1 MSHFIK
7 SAALGLFLATAC
19 LSGAQAAGGSIKVVG
34 PWIRPNPPGA
44 PTAAGYLTVVNTGR
58 SPDRLLGGSSP
69 QVGKVEIHQMSMQG
83 AIMRMRALSGGVAIS
98 PGATVK
104 LEPGSYHL
112 MLVGPKRAFRAG
124 ERVPITLN
132 FQHAGAVKTEFAVQ
146 MAPPAQAGPSAPHAK
161 MQHMEMH

>member
-1 MSHFIK
+1 
-7 SAALGLFLATAC
+7 
-19 LSGAQAAGGSIKVVG
+19 
-34 PWIRPNPPGA
+34 
-44 PTAAGYLTVVNTGR
+44 
-58 SPDRLLGGSSP
+58 
-69 QVGKVEIHQMSMQG
+69 
-83 AIMRMRALSGGVAIS
+83 MRALSGGVAIP

-132 FQHAGAVKTEFAVQ
+132 FQLAGAVKTEFAVQ
-146 MAPPAQAGPSAPHAK
+146 MAPPAQIGPSAPHAK